1 MNTESEAASA
11 TPRRC
16 AKCGACTAVCPVY
29 QVSGRESLTARGRL
43 HLLGKLT
50 HPLSSRVCRE
60 IFSKCLLCGACVQAC
75 PRGINIID
83 FFLAA
88 REEAG
93 EINITTAI
101 KKALTYKVLDSGLL
115 MRITGR
121 GFRFLDHTLPAE
133 SGLRPRLGLSAASAP
148 AGEHSNFINSQP
160 PAALKPQLLYF
171 TGCLANH
178 LQPVIARA
186 SRELVRII
194 TGQELYAPPGQTCCG
209 MAAFNAAD
217 HQQALNL
224 CKANITIF
232 EQPPYNEQKI
242 FTSCASCFA
251 HLKSYPRLLAHD
263 RQWAVR
269 AAAFARRVEEFSSFL
284 RAGIT
289 SAPQRKG
296 KAKIK
301 KIVYHDPCHLR
312 FMAAE
317 DQRDFNGAAR
327 QLIALA
333 PGLELVE
340 LPHGSQCC
348 GQGGLF
354 RLSHPRLSRRIG
366 RNLWQDFAAA
376 DAPLAT
382 TTCTGCLFQWRQ
394 GLSETAVKAKVLHL
408 AEILL
413 EAEDI
418 NQGRRDK

>member
-1 MNTESEAASA
+1 MKTEPEAAELA
-11 TPRRC
+11 PRRC

-43 HLLGKLT
+43 HLLGKLAR
-50 HPLSSRVCRE
+50 PLSSRACRE

-75 PRGINIID
+75 PRGINIIE

-93 EINITTAI
+93 EINKTTAI
-101 KKALTYKVLDSGLL
+101 QKALTRKVLDSEIL

-121 GFRFLDHTLPAE
+121 GFRFLDNTLPAT
-133 SGLRPRLGLSAASAP
+133 SGLRPRLGLKAKPASSR
-148 AGEHSNFINSQP
+148 EHGNFINSQP
-160 PAALKPQLLYF
+160 PAASKPRLLYF

-186 SRELVRII
+186 SRELVEKM
-194 TGQELYAPPGQTCCG
+194 TGPRLYAPPGQTCCG

-217 HQQALNL
+217 HQQAIEL
-224 CKANITIF
+224 CKTNITIF
-232 EQPPYNEQKI
+232 EQPLYREQKI

-269 AAAFARRVEEFSSFL
+269 ATDFARRVEEFSSFL
-284 RAGIT
+284 RAGVT
-289 SAPQRKG
+289 PAPQQKTR
-296 KAKIK
+296 AKTQ
-301 KIVYHDPCHLR
+301 KIVYHAPCHLR

-327 QLIALA
+327 QLIALT

-354 RLSHPRLSRRIG
+354 RLSHPQLSRRIG
-366 RNLWQDFAAA
+366 RNLWQSFATA

-394 GLSETAVKAKVLHL
+394 GLSETTIKARVLHL
-408 AEILL
+408 AEVLL
-413 EAEDI
+413 EF
-418 NQGRRDK
+418 

>member
-1 MNTESEAASA
+1 MNTEPEAADH

-43 HLLGKLT
+43 HLLGRLT
-50 HPLSSRVCRE
+50 RPLSSRACRE

-75 PRGINIID
+75 PRGIDIID

-101 KKALTYKVLDSGLL
+101 QKALTCKVLDSETL

-121 GFRFLDHTLPAE
+121 GFRFLDNTLPAA
-133 SGLRPRLGLSAASAP
+133 SGLRPRLGLKAKPASG
-148 AGEHSNFINSQP
+148 GEHGSFINSQP
-160 PAALKPQLLYF
+160 PAAPEPRLLYF

-178 LQPVIARA
+178 LQPVIAR
-186 SRELVRII
+186 SCRELVERI
-194 TGQELYAPPGQTCCG
+194 TGHRLYAPPGQTCCG

-217 HQQALNL
+217 HQQAMEL

-232 EQPPYNEQKI
+232 EQPPYREQKI

-269 AAAFARRVEEFSSFL
+269 AAAFARRVEEFSFFL
-284 RAGIT
+284 RAE
-289 SAPQRKG
+289 
-296 KAKIK
+296 IK
-301 KIVYHDPCHLR
+301 PAARHNKTRAETQKIVYHDPCHLR
-312 FMAAE
+312 FMAAK
-317 DQRDFNGAAR
+317 DQKDFNGAAR

-340 LPHGSQCC
+340 LPHGPQCC

-354 RLSHPRLSRRIG
+354 RLSHPQLSRRIG
-366 RNLWQDFAAA
+366 NKLWQDFAAA
-376 DAPLAT
+376 AAPLVT

-394 GLSETAVKAKVLHL
+394 GLSEAAAKARVLHL
-408 AEILL
+408 AEVLL
-413 EAEDI
+413 EFYPLPPL
-418 NQGRRDK
+418 

>member
-1 MNTESEAASA
+1 MKTEPEAADH

-43 HLLGKLT
+43 HLLGRLT
-50 HPLSSRVCRE
+50 RPLSSRACRE
-60 IFSKCLLCGACVQAC
+60 IFSKCLLCGACVQVC

-101 KKALTYKVLDSGLL
+101 QKALAYKVLDSGTL

-121 GFRFLDHTLPAE
+121 GFRFLDNTLPAT
-133 SGLRPRLGLSAASAP
+133 SGLRPRLGLKAKP
-148 AGEHSNFINSQP
+148 ALGGEHGSFISSQP
-160 PAALKPQLLYF
+160 PASEPRLLYF

-186 SRELVRII
+186 SRKLVKRT
-194 TGQELYAPPGQTCCG
+194 TGYKLYAPPGQTCCG

-217 HQQALNL
+217 HQQAMEL

-232 EQPPYNEQKI
+232 EQPPYREQKI

-251 HLKSYPRLLAHD
+251 HLKSYPRLLAHN

-284 RAGIT
+284 KTGIT
-289 SAPQRKG
+289 TATQH
-296 KAKIK
+296 KAKAK
-301 KIVYHDPCHLR
+301 AQKIVYHDPCHLR

-327 QLIALA
+327 QLITLT

-340 LPHGSQCC
+340 LPHGPQCC

-366 RNLWQDFAAA
+366 HNLWQDFAAVS
-376 DAPLAT
+376 APLAS
-382 TTCTGCLFQWRQ
+382 TTCTGCLLQWRQ
-394 GLSETAVKAKVLHL
+394 GLNEAKIKARILHL
-408 AEILL
+408 AEVLL
-413 EAEDI
+413 EFYP
-418 NQGRRDK
+418 